1 MIFVDNA
8 GVDFILG
15 ILPFARE
22 LLILGTRVTLC
33 ANSQPS
39 LNDVTY
45 PELQLY
51 TWEAA
56 QQCKILQNALVNNQ
70 LVLAENGQKGPCLDL
85 KNLPSGKFYYFT
97 LLLKRFRV

>member
-1 MIFVDNA
+1 MDNS

-15 ILPFARE
+15 ILPFTRE
-22 LLILGTRVTLC
+22 LLVLGTRVILC

-45 PELQLY
+45 PELQVY
-51 TWEAA
+51 TCKAA
-56 QQCKILQNALVNNQ
+56 QQCKILRNALVGNQ

-85 KNLPSGKFYYFT
+85 KNLPSGKN
-97 LLLKRFRV
+97 VSI